1 MKSKSSIRYNDVDR
15 PALKVGGVPG
25 PIGVM
30 LAIASRC
37 LILLTGVFIGVFT
50 GAQPIVPPTST
61 DPAVHV
67 SLFAAEPQIVTPIG
81 ATVDSRGRLLV
92 IESHSH
98 FRPKEYKGPA
108 TDRIRIFQDSN
119 GGGRADRI
127 ETFFEG
133 MNFLMNLVTDRD
145 GSILVSSRNEIF
157 RLADA
162 DGVAGTK
169 TTLAHLE
176 TKADYPHNG
185 LHGLAIDRE
194 GNVYFG
200 IGENL
205 GGPWT
210 LVGTDGR
217 TLSDDT
223 GSGSVFRVDAQG
235 RGLIRIARGFWNPF
249 GLGVDPAGT
258 LWAVD
263 NDPDG
268 RPPCR
273 LIDVAPGADYGF
285 EFRYGRTGMHPLQA
299 WDGELPGTLGM
310 VAGVGEGPC
319 AVLWNRGR
327 LLVSS
332 WRDHVIQSF
341 SLVPRGASYT
351 AKMQPLILGGENFRP
366 VALAPAA
373 DGAVYVTDWSSS
385 SYPLHGKGRIWK
397 VTFDGKAGAGDVPI
411 GEARVRA
418 ARLRESSNVAELV
431 AALDDVDP
439 AMAQAAQFGLSRLAD
454 VDSIEW
460 GSLKPARQRI
470 GVMAARLLRGSDQTA
485 FVAAALGDPDDR
497 VRQMAVRVIAERQMT
512 GSREALQKLLGAEG
526 LSPRLLGMI
535 VATIGQLEGDKA
547 ARVDPAKISAVLLG
561 RLNDARAT
569 DETRA
574 ATLRLLHINHPRI
587 PPEQLGAMLR
597 SSSVGLQL
605 EVVRYLNGDSD
616 AGRFELLA
624 QVAGDAKCDLAVRCE
639 AVDGL
644 ADDAT
649 ARVDVLMQLAGD
661 ASPLRQEALRSL
673 RPVAAKLSEVR
684 RNQLAELSRKHPE
697 DRELADRLLD
707 RPPAARPVETDLAA
721 WERLLDATPGDPAA
735 GRRVFFHPSGPGCYR
750 CHVLEGRGRAIGP
763 DLTMIG
769 HSQTRQHVLESIL
782 EPSKEIAPL
791 FTLWTITTKSG
802 QKIDGMLLRRDGQ
815 QKEVYVDSAG
825 VEIKVAEPDV
835 VDRKVR
841 SESVMPSGLAAGMT
855 EQELRDVM
863 AVLLQKR

>member
-1 MKSKSSIRYNDVDR
+1 
-15 PALKVGGVPG
+15 
-25 PIGVM
+25 M
-30 LAIASRC
+30 LASSSSQLIAFTV
-37 LILLTGVFIGVFT
+37 LFIAAIT
-50 GAQPIVPPTST
+50 PAQPIVAPTST
-61 DPAVHV
+61 DPSVHV

-81 ATVDSRGRLLV
+81 ATVDSQGRLLV
-92 IESHSH
+92 IESASH
-98 FRPKEYKGPA
+98 FRPKDYKGPP
-108 TDRIRIFQDSN
+108 TDRIRIFQDTR
-119 GGGRADRI
+119 GGGHADRVD
-127 ETFFEG
+127 TFFEG

-157 RLADA
+157 RLPDA

-185 LHGLAIDRE
+185 LHGLAIDRD
-194 GNVYFG
+194 GNIYFG

-205 GGPWT
+205 GGSWT
-210 LVGTDGR
+210 LVGTDR
-217 TLSDDT
+217 KTLSDDT
-223 GSGSVFRVDAQG
+223 GSGSVFRVDARG
-235 RGLIRIARGFWNPF
+235 RGLTRIARGFWNPF
-249 GLGVDPAGT
+249 GLGVDPSGT

-299 WDGELPGTLGM
+299 WDAELPGTLGM
-310 VAGVGEGPC
+310 VAGVGEAPC
-319 AVLWNRGR
+319 AVLWHQGR

-341 SLVPRGASYT
+341 TLVPRGASYT
-351 AKMQPLILGGENFRP
+351 AKMQPLVAGGESFRP
-366 VALAPAA
+366 VALAPAS
-373 DGAVYVTDWSSS
+373 DGSVYVTDWASS

-397 VTFDGKAGAGDVPI
+397 LTFAAKAAGPGEVPVN
-411 GEARVRA
+411 EARTRT
-418 ARLRESSNVAELV
+418 ARLRESGNVAELV
-431 AALDDVDP
+431 AALDDVDS
-439 AMAQAAQFGLSRLAD
+439 ATAQTAQFGLSRLAE

-460 GSLKPARQRI
+460 TSLKSARQRI
-470 GVMAARLLRGSDQTA
+470 GVMAARLLRGSDQSA
-485 FVAAALGDPDDR
+485 FVAAALNDPDDR

-512 GSREALQKLLGAEG
+512 GSRQALQKLLETEG

-547 ARVDPAKISAVLLG
+547 ARVDPAKINAVLLG
-561 RLNDARAT
+561 RLNDTRAT
-569 DETRA
+569 DSTRT
-574 ATLRLLHINHPRI
+574 ATLRLLHATHPNI
-587 PPEQLGAMLR
+587 ALEQLQAMAQ
-597 SSSVGLQL
+597 SPTPALQL
-605 EVVRYLNGDSD
+605 EAVRYLNDDTD
-616 AGRFELLA
+616 AGRFRLLA
-624 QVAGDAKCDLAVRCE
+624 PVAADAKYDVAVRSE

-644 ADDAT
+644 TDDAAANLDLLLHLT
-649 ARVDVLMQLAGD
+649 QD
-661 ASPLRQEALRSL
+661 AAAPLRQEALRSL
-673 RPVAAKLSEVR
+673 RPVATMLSEAR
-684 RNQLAELSRKHPE
+684 QRQLAEVVQQHQE
-697 DRELADRLLD
+697 DRELLDRLLGK
-707 RPPAARPVETDLAA
+707 PPAARPADTETAA
-721 WERLLDATPGDPAA
+721 WEKLVDAVPGDPEA
-735 GRRVFFHPSGPGCYR
+735 GRRIFFHPAGPGCYR
-750 CHVLEGRGRAIGP
+750 CHRLEGRGRAIGP

-825 VEIKVAEPDV
+825 VEIKVNEPDV

-841 SESVMPSGLAAGMT
+841 SESIMPSGLAAGMT
-855 EQELRDVM
+855 DQELRDVM
-863 AVLLQKR
+863 ALLMQKR

>member
-1 MKSKSSIRYNDVDR
+1 
-15 PALKVGGVPG
+15 
-25 PIGVM
+25 M
-30 LAIASRC
+30 LASARRQLIA
-37 LILLTGVFIGVFT
+37 LTVLFIAAAIT
-50 GAQPIVPPTST
+50 PAQPIVAPTSN
-61 DPAVHV
+61 DPSVHV
-67 SLFAAEPQIVTPIG
+67 ALFAAEPQIVTPIG

-92 IESHSH
+92 IESASH
-98 FRPKEYKGPA
+98 FRPKDYKGPP
-108 TDRIRIFQDSN
+108 TDRIRIFQDTR
-119 GGGRADRI
+119 GTGKADRI

-133 MNFLMNLVTDRD
+133 MNFLMNLVTERD

-185 LHGLAIDRE
+185 LHGLAIDRD
-194 GNVYFG
+194 GNIYFG

-210 LVGTDGR
+210 LVGTDGK

-223 GSGSVFRVDAQG
+223 GSGSVFRIDAQG
-235 RGLIRIARGFWNPF
+235 RVLTRIARGFWNPF
-249 GLGVDPAGT
+249 GLGVDPSGT
-258 LWAVD
+258 VWAVD

-273 LIDVAPGADYGF
+273 LIDVVPGADYGF

-299 WDGELPGTLGM
+299 WDAELPGTLGM
-310 VAGVGEGPC
+310 VAGVGEAPC
-319 AVLWNRGR
+319 AVLWHQGR

-341 SLVPRGASYT
+341 TLVPRGASYT
-351 AKMQPLILGGENFRP
+351 AKMQPLVAGGESFRP
-366 VALAPAA
+366 VALAPAP
-373 DGAVYVTDWSSS
+373 DGSVYVTDWTSS

-397 VTFDGKAGAGDVPI
+397 LTFDAKGAGPDEVAVS
-411 GEARVRA
+411 EARKRA
-418 ARLRESSNVAELV
+418 ARLRESGNVAELV

-439 AMAQAAQFGLSRLAD
+439 ATAQAAQFGLSRLAE

-460 GSLKPARQRI
+460 NSLKSAQQRI

-485 FVAAALGDPDDR
+485 FVAAALNDPDDR

-535 VATIGQLEGDKA
+535 VATIAQLEGDKA
-547 ARVDPAKISAVLLG
+547 ARVDPAKINAVLLG
-561 RLNDARAT
+561 RLNDARGT
-569 DETRA
+569 DATRA
-574 ATLRLLHINHPRI
+574 ATMRLLHANHPRI
-587 PPEQLGAMLR
+587 GLDQLQAMVN
-597 SSSVGLQL
+597 SPSPALQI
-605 EVVRYLNGDSD
+605 EAVRYLDD
-616 AGRFELLA
+616 DTDPGRFGLLA
-624 QVAGDAKCDLAVRCE
+624 QVAADAKFHVAVRSE

-644 ADDAT
+644 ADDAA
-649 ARVDVLMQLAGD
+649 ARVDLLLQLAEGP
-661 ASPLRQEALRSL
+661 AVPLRQEALRSL
-673 RPVAAKLSEVR
+673 RPVSTKLTEGQR
-684 RNQLAELSRKHPE
+684 GRLAEIAQKHPE
-697 DRELADRLLD
+697 DRELVDRLLD
-707 RPPAARPVETDLAA
+707 RPPAARPAEADLPA
-721 WERLLDATPGDPAA
+721 WEKLLDAAPGDAEA
-735 GRRVFFHPSGPGCYR
+735 GRRIFFHPSGPGCYR
-750 CHVLEGRGRAIGP
+750 CHRLEGRGRAIGP

-825 VEIKVAEPDV
+825 VEIKVNEPDV

-841 SESVMPSGLAAGMT
+841 SESLMPSGLAAGMT
-855 EQELRDVM
+855 DQELRDVM
-863 AVLLQKR
+863 ALLMQKR